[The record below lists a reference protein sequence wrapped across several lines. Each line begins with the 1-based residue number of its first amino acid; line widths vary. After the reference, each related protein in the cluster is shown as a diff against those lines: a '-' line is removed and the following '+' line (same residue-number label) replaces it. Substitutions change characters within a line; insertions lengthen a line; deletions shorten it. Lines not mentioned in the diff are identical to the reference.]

1 MECDHG
7 YKTNNKLMKNKN
19 NVLHQLDKID
29 SISNQLNLVIKQGQS
44 IDEYM
49 GLLDKLRETVEQTR
63 LFVESEQTMYN

>member
-7 YKTNNKLMKNKN
+7 NKTNNKFMKNKN

-29 SISNQLNLVIKQGQS
+29 SIANQLNLVIKQGQS
-44 IDEYM
+44 IEEYM
-49 GLLDKLRETVEQTR
+49 GLLDKLRGTVEQTR